1 MTARTGPRMVARL
14 SRADD
19 EAGILAVYTAAFDRW
34 PVAELTVPLLDHLR
48 WKLCSHERALH
59 FVGEIAGEIVVT
71 RPHVVRRI
79 KVGERV
85 LLSQAG
91 VDNATLPRYQ
101 GLGLMAELRD
111 FGWDVLGA
119 FDMAYFVESGHPRMQ
134 ALQPKVPVPLERFAN
149 TVDVLVHD
157 LRDAATAYDS
167 PRFELR
173 SAERFDER
181 TDLFW
186 SEASRPF
193 DFIVVRDSEYLNWR
207 FDPRAGTYHIRL
219 ATEGGRVLG
228 YTVTATAYGRG
239 YIADLLVLPARPD
252 VLEAL
257 LRDALDRLRA
267 AGVSSV
273 KAWLPRRHAYRGVFE
288 RFGFRPRGPA
298 VAFAFESHR
307 ASAEE
312 LRFLHEPR
320 LTMHVSLSD
329 SDVV

>member
-1 MTARTGPRMVARL
+1 MVPRL

-19 EAGILAVYTAAFDRW
+19 EEGFLAVYTAAFERW

-48 WKLCSHERALH
+48 WKLRSNDRALH

-119 FDMAYFVESGHPRMQ
+119 FDMAYFVESGHARMQ
-134 ALQPKVPVPLERFAN
+134 ALQPKVPVPLERFGN
-149 TVDVLVHD
+149 SVDVLVLD
-157 LRDAATAYDS
+157 LRDVTPAHA
-167 PRFELR
+167 PPPCELR
-173 SAERFDER
+173 PAERFDQR

-186 SEASRPF
+186 SEASRAF

-207 FDPRAGTYHIRL
+207 FDPRGGIYDIRL
-219 ATEGGRVLG
+219 ATESGRMLG

-239 YIADLLVLPARPD
+239 YIADLLVLPARLD

-257 LRDALDRLRA
+257 LRDALVRLRA
-267 AGVSSV
+267 AGVSPV
-273 KAWLPRRHAYRGVFE
+273 KCWLPRRHVYRGVFE

-298 VAFAFESHR
+298 VAFAYEAYR
-307 ASAEE
+307 ATSDE

-320 LTMHVSLSD
+320 LTMHVSMSD